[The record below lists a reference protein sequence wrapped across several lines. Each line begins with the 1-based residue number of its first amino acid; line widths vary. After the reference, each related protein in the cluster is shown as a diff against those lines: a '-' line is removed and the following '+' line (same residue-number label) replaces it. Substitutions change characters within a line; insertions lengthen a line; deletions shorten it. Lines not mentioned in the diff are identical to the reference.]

1 MKRCMQ
7 NRQRFTIQ
15 KVEPTD
21 IEIAWHDS
29 SNSGSTSSDLT
40 QDNIKKYEL
49 MIE

>member
-15 KVEPTD
+15 NVEPTD

-29 SNSGSTSSDLT
+29 TNTSSSVSEIT
-40 QDNIKKYEL
+40 PDNIKKYD
-49 MIE
+49 